1 MTAQL
6 ENRIMMTLIGVGFVS
21 NFAVSFI
28 GWLFPPLS
36 YPQMTY
42 WQIADSMAV
51 MASVLMTRYAGS
63 RSQNI
68 AAAGFTMLAIAYG
81 ISFGSSNMNAINV
94 EKMAMVVLPLVPA
107 TFLISF
113 CRLFPLWLRYGSLL
127 IVVPFFFMYKHVIEG
142 TYAHDDLAN
151 AFAYMGLQ
159 ILGLLW
165 FVFALKDYRRQ
176 QMTSNNS

>member
-1 MTAQL
+1 MTPQQEIRVLMA
-6 ENRIMMTLIGVGFVS
+6 LIGVGYCA
-21 NFAVSFI
+21 NFLVGLI
-28 GWLFPPLS
+28 GGFFPPLS
-36 YPQMTY
+36 YAQMTC

-51 MASVLMTRYAGS
+51 MASVLMTRYVGI

-81 ISFGSSNMNAINV
+81 ISFGSSSMNAINL

-113 CRLFPLWLRYGSLL
+113 CRLFPAWLRYGSLL

-142 TYAHDDLAN
+142 TYTHDDLAN

-159 ILGLLW
+159 ILGILW
-165 FVFALKDYRRQ
+165 FVFALKDLRKQ
-176 QMTSNNS
+176 QKTT